1 MKEIQNAEGG
11 GGSGTGANGDQ
22 GGAANSD
29 GNPMPNVNP
38 LLHNFLTEMGG
49 VMDEE
54 IAWSHWLPPL
64 DTVDL
69 SMSTI

>member
-11 GGSGTGANGDQ
+11 GTGTGVNGNQ
-22 GGAANSD
+22 GSAADNN
-29 GNPMPNVNP
+29 GNQIPNVNP
-38 LLHNFLTEMGG
+38 LLHNFLTEMGS